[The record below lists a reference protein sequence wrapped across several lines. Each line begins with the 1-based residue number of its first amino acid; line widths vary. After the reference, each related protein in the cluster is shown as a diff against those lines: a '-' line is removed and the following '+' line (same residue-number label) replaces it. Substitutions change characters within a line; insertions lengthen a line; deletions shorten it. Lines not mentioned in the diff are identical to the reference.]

1 MIRSNCFTMAS
12 RWSKMRINCAGRTI
26 ICQEIER
33 KGPGDR
39 SVVRG
44 KSVAFLAVLLALKLS
59 RKFQTGNRQSQLG
72 WIQWGKTKR
81 SKRDRDR
88 EREREVQRRR
98 RERERGWKMEGW
110 VARGK
115 KRIYHGSGIERVLS
129 RGRNADSLFNA
140 SYGHS
145 EKDSIK
151 ASLHYCRSSKP
162 TFFCIA
168 DYVIV
173 ILFYSEQMAE
183 IFFVTIEGIKNRE
196 WYASK

>member
-12 RWSKMRINCAGRTI
+12 RWSKMRINCTGRTI

-81 SKRDRDR
+81 SKKDRD
-88 EREREVQRRR
+88 REREVQRRR
-98 RERERGWKMEGW
+98 RERGWRMESW

-115 KRIYHGSGIERVLS
+115 KRIYRGSSIERVLS

-140 SYGHS
+140 FYGLS

-151 ASLHYCRSSKP
+151 ASLYYCRSKKP

-173 ILFYSEQMAE
+173 IFLFWVNDRNFSCRDWRNKKLRMVCFKVKRY
-183 IFFVTIEGIKNRE
+183 
-196 WYASK
+196 